1 MNTDELNQ
9 KFGIKDILLFQEE
22 NDMQMAVISN
32 DHSSA
37 IISLY
42 GGQVLSFKPHG
53 SEDLLF
59 VSSQAEFRVGKA
71 IRGGIPVCFPWFNA
85 HPTNKE
91 LPNHGFARISKW
103 DIEKTEQ
110 LLTGETRLIISLSSS
125 EATKKLW
132 KYNFKVE
139 FEIIIGKSLLVKWQ
153 TENLDEAEFTFSQA
167 LHSYFNVGDIN
178 SLTIAGL
185 ENQNYME
192 TIILEEPFEGEKS
205 PIKISRQTDRDYL
218 NSDTTCEIIDINF
231 NRKIKISKKGS
242 LSTVVWNPWKELS
255 VKMSDLGDDDYLSF
269 VCVESA
275 NTHYHPVTVQPNEK
289 HILIMELS
297 EDDI

>member
-1 MNTDELNQ
+1 MDLATINK

-32 DHSSA
+32 DYASS

-42 GGQVLSFKPHG
+42 GGQILSFKPHN

-59 VSSQAEFRVGKA
+59 ISSQADFIVGKA

-85 HPTNKE
+85 HPTNKD

-110 LLTGETRLIISLSSS
+110 LLTGETRIIISLSSN
-125 EATKKLW
+125 EKTKKLW
-132 KYNFKVE
+132 KYNFKIE
-139 FEIIIGKSLLVKWQ
+139 LEIIIGKNLMIKWQ
-153 TENLDEAEFTFSQA
+153 TENLDEEEFIFSQA
-167 LHSYFNVGDIN
+167 LHSYFKIGNIDNVI
-178 SLTIAGL
+178 IKGL
-185 ENQNYME
+185 ENQRFME
-192 TIILEEPFEGEKS
+192 PLILEEPFEGEKNHLT
-205 PIKISRQTDRDYL
+205 ISRHIDRDYL
-218 NSDTTCEIIDINF
+218 NSESECEILDNSL
-231 NRKIKISKKGS
+231 NRKIIISKKGS

-255 VKMSDLGDDDYLSF
+255 AKMNDLGKDDYRSF
-269 VCVESA
+269 VCVETA
-275 NTHYHPVTVQPNEK
+275 NTHYNPVTVQPNEK

-297 EDDI
+297 EEL